1 MSFCDNINSI
11 QGFYKS
17 LTGNGLSGLSQHTE
31 IDGVGLVSGMNE
43 IINERLIGLVKDSI
57 QRKERM
63 ALKKVIDDMRPADVA
78 DLIEHL
84 DPDERLY
91 IFELLEPE
99 GAGEILV
106 EIEPPVQEHLLNKL
120 DNEVISEIVH
130 GLDSDDAADLVGDL
144 PVERAKEIIETLEED
159 VSEEIEKL
167 LPYPEDTAGGIMALE
182 FLAVRDD
189 STAQEAINTIR
200 ENRDEV
206 QNIYYLFVVD
216 ASSRLVGVVSLK
228 DLVLEPPQK
237 KIRDFMNPEVI
248 SVDVETDQEEVA
260 RLVKKYD
267 LVTIPVVDGGHHLV
281 GRITHDDIMDV
292 IEEEANEDIGLMAG
306 VIHQEIAEE
315 SPLKISRAR
324 LPWLIAGLFGGILA
338 AWVINQFE
346 ASLREIIALS
356 FFFPVIMA
364 MGGNTGTQAAT
375 VAVRGLA
382 TGDISM
388 FNIGKRLWVEM
399 KVAFFNGILLGI
411 LLGMIVGIWLSD
423 YRLGMIVAM
432 ALIVIV
438 LNSGFIGAAVPL
450 AFKKLHIDPALA
462 TGPFVT
468 TTNDVLSLLIY
479 LGLVTIFLKL
489 TT

>member
-1 MSFCDNINSI
+1 MVPVINRS
-11 QGFYKS
+11 
-17 LTGNGLSGLSQHTE
+17 
-31 IDGVGLVSGMNE
+31 
-43 IINERLIGLVKDSI
+43 INERLIGQVKDFI
-57 QRKERM
+57 KGEERP
-63 ALKKVIDDMRPADVA
+63 ALVKVIDEMRPADVA

-84 DPDERLY
+84 EPDERLY

-106 EIEPPVQEHLLNKL
+106 EIEPPVQERLLNRL
-120 DNEVISEIVH
+120 DNEMISEIVL

-144 PVERAKEIIETLEED
+144 PAERAKEIIESLEDD
-159 VSEEIEKL
+159 VSEDLEKL
-167 LPYPEDTAGGIMALE
+167 LPYPEDSAGGIMALE
-182 FLAVRDD
+182 FVAVRAD
-189 STAQEAINTIR
+189 STAQEAIHTIR
-200 ENRDEV
+200 ENREEV
-206 QNIYYLFVVD
+206 QNIYYLFVITD
-216 ASSRLVGVVSLK
+216 SDRLVGVVSLK
-228 DLVLEPPQK
+228 DLVLEPPEK

-248 SVDVETDQEEVA
+248 SVDIETDQEEVA
-260 RLVKKYD
+260 RLVKKYN
-267 LVTIPVVDGGHHLV
+267 LVSIPVVDKDQRLV

-338 AWVINQFE
+338 AWVIHQFE
-346 ASLREIIALS
+346 ASLQKTIALT

-364 MGGNTGTQAAT
+364 MGGSTGTQAAT

-399 KVAFFNGILLGI
+399 KVAFFNGVLLGS
-411 LLGMIVGIWLSD
+411 LLGLIVGIWLSD
-423 YRLGMIVAM
+423 YWLGMIVAFS
-432 ALIVIV
+432 LILIV
-438 LNSGFIGAAVPL
+438 LNAGFIGAAAPL
-450 AFKKLHIDPALA
+450 LFKRWNIDPALA

-468 TTNDVLSLLIY
+468 TTNDILSLLIY

-489 TT
+489 TA